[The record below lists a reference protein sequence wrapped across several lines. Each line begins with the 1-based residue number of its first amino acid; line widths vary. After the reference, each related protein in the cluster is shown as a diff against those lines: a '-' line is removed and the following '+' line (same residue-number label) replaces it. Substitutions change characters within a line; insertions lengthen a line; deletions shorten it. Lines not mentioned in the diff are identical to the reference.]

1 MADICG
7 KGVTDRGNSIY
18 KALEWGTVNSEE
30 AGEAGAKGKRMKE
43 EEMRSEKEQEAHRA
57 GPVAL
62 GSFGFYSE

>member
-1 MADICG
+1 M
-7 KGVTDRGNSIY
+7 
-18 KALEWGTVNSEE
+18 NSEE